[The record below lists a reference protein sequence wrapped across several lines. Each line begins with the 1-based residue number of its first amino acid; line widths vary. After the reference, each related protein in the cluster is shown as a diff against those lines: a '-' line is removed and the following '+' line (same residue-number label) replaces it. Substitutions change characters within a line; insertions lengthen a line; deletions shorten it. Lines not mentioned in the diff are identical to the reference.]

1 MFLSCILSRMK
12 KRYFLII
19 ILRKK
24 RRRILFCY
32 FGRPPQRSRQT
43 IKSIFF
49 FLPLIFSER
58 RILKKFPSI
67 PSKKRVG
74 YKKNSKHFSPKRR
87 IKICSLNFH
96 CSKKKKKRKKKRN
109 IYFYSSPEKK
119 KLPLSGNFFS
129 SCVLQRRR
137 NKFLLL
143 PC

>member
-74 YKKNSKHFSPKRR
+74 YKKNPQHFSPKRR
-87 IKICSLNFH
+87 IKICSLNFY
-96 CSKKKKKRKKKRN
+96 CSKKKKKRKKKKK
-109 IYFYSSPEKK
+109 YLLLFFSWEKK
-119 KLPLSGNFFS
+119 ITPFREFFS